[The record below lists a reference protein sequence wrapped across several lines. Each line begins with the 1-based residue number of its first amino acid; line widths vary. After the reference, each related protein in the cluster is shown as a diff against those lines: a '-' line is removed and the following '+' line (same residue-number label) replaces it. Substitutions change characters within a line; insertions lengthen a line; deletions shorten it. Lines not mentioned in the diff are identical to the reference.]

1 MMVLAILMSF
11 LLASQLP
18 ERPEPEIKQLID
30 AWVSMWNSYD
40 LAMVEKLFLVDS
52 RVSYFSSE
60 KEGLI
65 KGIEAVHK
73 HHAGFGFV
81 DGGKKQE
88 NKLWVED
95 IHVQVFGS
103 AAIVAGIWCFQK
115 ESDESAQIQ
124 KGPFTF
130 ICVKELNEWR
140 LAHVNFSEYK

>member
-1 MMVLAILMSF
+1 MVLTILMS
-11 LLASQLP
+11 LLFTYQTP
-18 ERPEPEIKQLID
+18 EQVESEIKLLID
-30 AWVSMWNSYD
+30 AWVAMWNSYD
-40 LAMVEKLFLVDS
+40 LSMVEKLFLVDS
-52 RVSYFSSE
+52 HVSYFSSE

-65 KGIEAVHK
+65 SGIDAIRN

-81 DGGKKQE
+81 DGGKKQD
-88 NKLWVED
+88 NKLWIED

-103 AAIVAGIWCFQK
+103 SAVVAGIWHFQK

-130 ICVKELNEWR
+130 VCVKELEEWR

>member
-1 MMVLAILMSF
+1 MVLAVLMSF
-11 LLASQLP
+11 LFASQP
-18 ERPEPEIKQLID
+18 SERPESEIKQLID

-40 LAMVEKLFLVDS
+40 LALVEKLFLVDS

-65 KGIEAVHK
+65 RGIDAVRK

-103 AAIVAGIWCFQK
+103 ATIVAGIWYFQK
-115 ESDESAQIQ
+115 ESNESAQIQ

-130 ICVKELNEWR
+130 VCVKELNEWR
-140 LAHVNFSEYK
+140 LAHLNFSEYK